1 MELIEKIL
9 NFYLSYADIIK
20 SNFYKFSI
28 IFVFLSI
35 FWVSLVGIVTPVLI
49 ISALMFGYYGIITS
63 LLSLLVSSIINF
75 YMANKTKS
83 KIMMFKNKRPFF
95 TEDPFIIYII
105 FRLIPGVPYLMKNL
119 SVIFFKLNL
128 KKFFLA
134 VIISDTPQILIFTF
148 FFKRLIDTSNSFLI
162 THDYNRVFEQMY
174 MPILSIIIFV
184 IFIFILKKK
193 RGKNFKKIS

>member
-1 MELIEKIL
+1 MKVIFLNLFNIYEFIEKIL
-9 NFYLSYADIIK
+9 NLYLSYADIIK

-83 KIMMFKNKRPFF
+83 KIIRFKNKRPFF

-105 FRLIPGVPYLMKNL
+105 FRLIPGVPYL
-119 SVIFFKLNL
+119 I
-128 KKFFLA
+128 
-134 VIISDTPQILIFTF
+134 
-148 FFKRLIDTSNSFLI
+148 
-162 THDYNRVFEQMY
+162 
-174 MPILSIIIFV
+174 
-184 IFIFILKKK
+184 
-193 RGKNFKKIS
+193 KIYQ